1 MNTQEIKRAARD
13 SKIGNAVFDALFKGM
28 SLTDVAVKVR
38 RMDKPE
44 DMIPFLLRGLDLT
57 QADIDNSPLKVD
69 EDVVRLVLGIT
80 PTSDDNVEESVE
92 NALRPPALKVC
103 AALVGREL
111 LKNGKEGFFKSI
123 ENNANIQSE
132 MVVFVWEVATIFIGQ
147 VICLWSWFHKSSAE
161 VTTVAKDAYELV
173 SSTRLQT
180 NLTPDILEKVFE
192 RDIFL
197 ELPKPIHGFLDLC
210 FIRDADYVFVYIGS
224 RAKGKTFDSI
234 KMPSFSRG
242 IPVLNVKEQF
252 GAITGEGISESV
264 VNGSN
269 FVTDVVGE
277 WLNKT
282 GMTEAAELSQDET
295 KRFLEDFENCRSV
308 KGFLFDA
315 IVFVTKLRLM
325 LLAEKP
331 PVEETRTRIGKGGAG
346 EGPKHRSEIT
356 VSVVSL
362 TRDFREARAS
372 YESKGGH
379 IDKTGKKVVEKFIA
393 GFIRRQHYGQNN
405 ALVKTI
411 FVSPFTNRF
420 WVNAGVHVT
429 KVVK

>member
-13 SKIGNAVFDALFKGM
+13 SKIGNAVFDALFNGM

-57 QADIDNSPLKVD
+57 HADIDNSPLKVD
-69 EDVVRLVLGIT
+69 EDVIRAAVEST
-80 PTSDDNVEESVE
+80 PASDDEVEENVY
-92 NALRPPALKVC
+92 NALRLPSLKVC
-103 AALVGREL
+103 STLLGKSLLNRGKDYLIDIEKKQSHQSTALV
-111 LKNGKEGFFKSI
+111 F
-123 ENNANIQSE
+123 IQE
-132 MVVFVWEVATIFIGQ
+132 IADHLIGQ
-147 VICLWSWFHKSSAE
+147 AVFIWQHFHESGAE
-161 VTTVAKDAYELV
+161 ITTVEKDAFELV

-192 RDIFL
+192 RNIFL
-197 ELPKPIHGFLDLC
+197 ELPRPIHGFLELC
-210 FIRDADYVFVYIGS
+210 FIRRGGFVFVYVGRRTKGES
-224 RAKGKTFDSI
+224 LKTGKLPAFMLVRAVNI
-234 KMPSFSRG
+234 K
-242 IPVLNVKEQF
+242 KQF
-252 GAITGEGISESV
+252 GAITETSLAETFDDGI
-264 VNGSN
+264 
-269 FVTDVVGE
+269 D
-277 WLNKT
+277 
-282 GMTEAAELSQDET
+282 
-295 KRFLEDFENCRSV
+295 FLEDEVAKWMDEVGAPEAV
-308 KGFLFDA
+308 KREMHEDFKPLNESPRALSEVQRFIFDA

-325 LLAEKP
+325 ILAEKP
-331 PVEETRTRIGKGGAG
+331 PVEETRTCIGKGGAG

-362 TRDFREARAS
+362 TRDFRDARAS

>member
-1 MNTQEIKRAARD
+1 MNIQEIKRAARD

-44 DMIPFLLRGLDLT
+44 DMIPFILRGLNLT
-57 QADIDNSPLKVD
+57 QSDIERGPLQYDPETARAIVD
-69 EDVVRLVLGIT
+69 ATPKSNDATEELVHGALFPASVQICSAMLGRFLLER
-80 PTSDDNVEESVE
+80 N
-92 NALRPPALKVC
+92 N
-103 AALVGREL
+103 GEL
-111 LKNGKEGFFKSI
+111 LKICEDTSNQVASLVYIHEISDLLILQADFLWRYFHES
-123 ENNANIQSE
+123 NADI
-132 MVVFVWEVATIFIGQ
+132 
-147 VICLWSWFHKSSAE
+147 
-161 VTTVAKDAYELV
+161 TTVEKDAFELV

-192 RDIFL
+192 RNIFL
-197 ELPKPIHGFLDLC
+197 ELPRPIHGFLELC
-210 FIRDADYVFVYIGS
+210 FIRRGGFVFVYVGRRTKGES
-224 RAKGKTFDSI
+224 LKTGKLPAFMLVRAVNI
-234 KMPSFSRG
+234 K
-242 IPVLNVKEQF
+242 KQF
-252 GAITGEGISESV
+252 GAITETSLAETFDDGI
-264 VNGSN
+264 
-269 FVTDVVGE
+269 D
-277 WLNKT
+277 
-282 GMTEAAELSQDET
+282 
-295 KRFLEDFENCRSV
+295 FLEDEVAKWMDEVGAPEAV
-308 KGFLFDA
+308 KREMHEDFKPLNESPRALSEVQRFIFDA

-331 PVEETRTRIGKGGAG
+331 PVEETQTCIGKGGAV
-346 EGPKHRSEIT
+346 ESPKHRSEIT
-356 VSVVSL
+356 VSIVSL
-362 TRDFREARAS
+362 TKDFREARAT
-372 YESKGGH
+372 YESKGGR